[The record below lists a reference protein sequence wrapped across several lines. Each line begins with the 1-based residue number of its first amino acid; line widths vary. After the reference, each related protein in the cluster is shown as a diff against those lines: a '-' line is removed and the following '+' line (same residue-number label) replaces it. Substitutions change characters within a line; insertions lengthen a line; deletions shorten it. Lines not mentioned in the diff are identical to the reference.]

1 MTRFVALA
9 ALASLTLSACNGFGQ
24 AMSAHTDV
32 VARAAGQELTV
43 EQAAALLAKNPRLPA
58 DPMVVEAIANLWV
71 DYVLLA
77 TAAAKDTSLQSID
90 LEPVIQPQ
98 VDQEIVWRLRD
109 QVIQVDTAL
118 DDDRLRELYDQMQPG
133 LQVRAR
139 HILFRMAPD
148 AAPAQRDSVLAL
160 AREVRAQ
167 ALAGRDFADLARE
180 YSDEPGA
187 AERGGDLGFFTRGQ
201 MVAPFEEAAFALEVG
216 QISDVVETPF
226 GLHLIKVEER
236 IMPTFDEVK
245 AGFREQAKMQ
255 LQIDAEEAYLEQL
268 TSPLNIEVQEGAYD
282 VARELARKPGMKL
295 GNRAAS
301 RALVSYRGGAF
312 TAGEF
317 QDLIRLLNPS
327 QRARYAAASDEQLE
341 MVLQDLAR
349 NEILIAEAKR
359 RGLEVTSEQRDSLVN
374 EARRQLN
381 MAAASAGLKQIE
393 PQEGETMNQAIAR
406 KVNALMEGILLGER
420 NVLPLGPIS
429 FSLRQQHGGQV
440 YERAFPM
447 VVARTEALLSSQRM
461 PLGPLPV
468 PVSPQGGEEPTGQ
481 P

>member
-1 MTRFVALA
+1 
-9 ALASLTLSACNGFGQ
+9 
-24 AMSAHTDV
+24 
-32 VARAAGQELTV
+32 
-43 EQAAALLAKNPRLPA
+43 
-58 DPMVVEAIANLWV
+58 
-71 DYVLLA
+71 
-77 TAAAKDTSLQSID
+77 
-90 LEPVIQPQ
+90 
-98 VDQEIVWRLRD
+98 
-109 QVIQVDTAL
+109 
-118 DDDRLRELYDQMQPG
+118 
-133 LQVRAR
+133 
-139 HILFRMAPD
+139 
-148 AAPAQRDSVLAL
+148 
-160 AREVRAQ
+160 
-167 ALAGRDFADLARE
+167 
-180 YSDEPGA
+180 
-187 AERGGDLGFFTRGQ
+187 
-201 MVAPFEEAAFALEVG
+201 APFEEAAFALEVG

-359 RGLEVTSEQRDSLVN
+359 RGLEITAEQRDSLVN

-393 PQEGETMNQAIAR
+393 PQE
-406 KVNALMEGILLGER
+406 
-420 NVLPLGPIS
+420 
-429 FSLRQQHGGQV
+429 
-440 YERAFPM
+440 
-447 VVARTEALLSSQRM
+447 
-461 PLGPLPV
+461 
-468 PVSPQGGEEPTGQ
+468 
-481 P
+481 

>member
-282 VARELARKPGMKL
+282 VARELA
-295 GNRAAS
+295 
-301 RALVSYRGGAF
+301 
-312 TAGEF
+312 
-317 QDLIRLLNPS
+317 
-327 QRARYAAASDEQLE
+327 
-341 MVLQDLAR
+341 
-349 NEILIAEAKR
+349 
-359 RGLEVTSEQRDSLVN
+359 
-374 EARRQLN
+374 
-381 MAAASAGLKQIE
+381 
-393 PQEGETMNQAIAR
+393 
-406 KVNALMEGILLGER
+406 
-420 NVLPLGPIS
+420 
-429 FSLRQQHGGQV
+429 
-440 YERAFPM
+440 
-447 VVARTEALLSSQRM
+447 
-461 PLGPLPV
+461 
-468 PVSPQGGEEPTGQ
+468 
-481 P
+481 